1 MVKMLKKR
9 PLESKGESS
18 KKSSEKEEIVENIKK
33 V

>member
-1 MVKMLKKR
+1 MVSMLKKR
-9 PLESKGESS
+9 SLESKEKSS